1 MNCEHDSGRQIFVDI
16 THTMHHHYET
26 GYCIDCDS
34 NYKKQELINN
44 CDCDVDMSPN
54 HPNTDG
60 RAPAK

>member
-1 MNCEHDSGRQIFVDI
+1 
-16 THTMHHHYET
+16 MHHHYET